1 VSTILNAL
9 KKLEQESL
17 AEEAEHPQALNIH
30 LRQEKNLWKEK
41 HAWVADGT
49 KPLLWGIL
57 LTLLV
62 LGAIALFTLI
72 TGRFQG
78 ETPPTNPTPRATPM
92 QPAIPPEVSLPKESP
107 PPVPKRKI
115 PLTVPPAKPAESP
128 PREKLKPAMPK
139 IAGTKPGM
147 AETKQVMAG
156 TKPRMAETKPIIA
169 EITPE
174 EPPSPRHDTVD
185 KEIRLLGDRILKINA
200 ISWSQQAD
208 ERLAVINSAIVRE
221 GQTVEGFR
229 LVKIME
235 NGVIV
240 QRAGQK
246 NRVDF
251 RLR

>member
-9 KKLEQESL
+9 KKLEQESQT
-17 AEEAEHPQALNIH
+17 EEVDPSPALNIH
-30 LRQEKNLWKEK
+30 LRQERKLWKEK
-41 HAWVADGT
+41 HTWVADGT

-62 LGAIALFTLI
+62 IGAIAIFALV

-78 ETPPTNPTPRATPM
+78 ETPPTKSKPILSPM

-107 PPVPKRKI
+107 PPVQRREV
-115 PLTVPPAKPAESP
+115 PLTVPPAKPVESP
-128 PREKLKPAMPK
+128 PREKMKPAMPK
-139 IAGTKPGM
+139 IAGTKPEVAGTKPEM
-147 AETKQVMAG
+147 AETKQVIAG
-156 TKPRMAETKPIIA
+156 
-169 EITPE
+169 ITPE
-174 EPPSPRHDTVD
+174 EPPHPRHNTVD
-185 KEIRLLGDRILKINA
+185 KEIRLLGDGILKINA

-208 ERLAVINSAIVRE
+208 ERLTVINSAIVRK

-229 LVKIME
+229 LVRIME
-235 NGVIV
+235 DGVIV

-246 NRVDF
+246 SRVEF